1 MGAIPAPL
9 ARIQAHPVR
18 LSRPWFA
25 GSGGTTLH
33 RYLDDDFI
41 PRFLTDLAAGRL
53 ADPALSDWW
62 RTDRFGAHD
71 RRLILRLPV
80 HRTYYLAVCEAVC
93 DRPGHPALDPGRIAS
108 AGFVIRRVG
117 EGSELAWM
125 LEDGEPLGW
134 LPTPGEDRDPDL
146 GRRLCRRGGYRADG
160 TGLAF
165 SGEETHPLHPVLAR
179 DLDGRMRTLLY
190 GFLPLGGQSLPR
202 GAPFDAAAG
211 QEAVAEDRRGLPWPF
226 GYPGSNPPAWQQGRD
241 GLQVVRGVPTAAFA
255 MLLRL
260 LVNRYHLGETPSGEG
275 GGVTAQEEPNGA
287 LAVQARQTQFV
298 DPHSARPLFS
308 LWDYLESCFA
318 TRVKNPLVD
327 WSARLDRAINAAGG
341 IGRLGT
347 PPTLPS
353 RPLGA
358 PVPGATLNGDLSISS
373 ADAQEWRDLLGARLL
388 DQARRSGS
396 EVPRPKFGQGLSDLY
411 QVVPFVRTR
420 DESGFERLTWAGPV
434 GRSAT
439 FGVAAPFDPDA
450 SRPSVIQMP
459 GLRDLRRGLA
469 KGASMIIPPDT
480 MDLIGA
486 LKMDEGASKDAV
498 PDPAPGPQLGIQ
510 WICSFSLPVITL
522 VAMILLMIMI
532 ALLNILFFWL
542 PWVRICLPFPK
553 LK

>member
-9 ARIQAHPVR
+9 ALIQAHPVR
-18 LSRPWFA
+18 LGRPWFA
-25 GSGGTTLH
+25 GAGGASLH

-41 PRFLTDLAAGRL
+41 PRFLTDLGAGRIL
-53 ADPALSDWW
+53 DPALSEWW

-80 HRTYYLAVCEAVC
+80 HRTFYLVVCEAAC
-93 DRPGHPALDPGRIAS
+93 DRLGHPALDPGRIAS

-117 EGSELAWM
+117 GSPELAWM

-146 GRRLCRRGGYRADG
+146 GRRPCRRGGSRAGD

-165 SGEETHPLHPVLAR
+165 NGEETYPLHPTLAR
-179 DLDGRMRTLLY
+179 DAGGRSHCLLY

-202 GAPFDAAAG
+202 GSPFDAAAG

-226 GYPGSNPPAWQQGRD
+226 GYPGGTPPAWEAGRD
-241 GLQVVRGVPTAAFA
+241 ARQVARGIPTAAFA
-255 MLLRL
+255 GLVRL
-260 LVNRYHLGETPSGEG
+260 LVGRYHLGEAQTPGAAAED
-275 GGVTAQEEPNGA
+275 PNGP
-287 LAVQARQTQFV
+287 LAVQARETQLVHPQTG
-298 DPHSARPLFS
+298 RPLFS

-318 TRVKNPLVD
+318 TGAKNPLVD

-341 IGRLGT
+341 FGVLGT
-347 PPTLPS
+347 PPRLPD
-353 RPLGA
+353 RPRGA
-358 PVPGATLNGDLSISS
+358 PVPGATLDADLRIGS
-373 ADAQEWRDLLGARLL
+373 ADAQEWRALLGARLL
-388 DQARRSGS
+388 DQARRTGF
-396 EVPRPKFGQGLSDLY
+396 EVPRPKFGQGEADLY
-411 QVVPFVRTR
+411 QVVPFVRTLE
-420 DESGFERLTWAGPV
+420 ESGIERLTWAAAA

-459 GLRDLRRGLA
+459 GLKDLRRGLA
-469 KGASMIIPPDT
+469 KGASMLIPPDT

-486 LKMDEGASKDAV
+486 LKMDEGASKAAV
-498 PDPAPGPQLGIQ
+498 PDPAPGPQPGIQ